1 MSLRG
6 KLLKNKS
13 LAEFTSWRVG
23 GNAKCVY
30 HPANLDDL
38 SLFLSTLPKQEAVIC
53 LGAGTN
59 ILVPD
64 KGIAKTVVIL
74 KSVLNDIRYDES
86 SGLIFVGSG
95 ALSSKLSKFSID
107 LEFRGLEFLAG
118 IPGTIGGALAM
129 NAGAYGSEVWDYVAK
144 VETINRV
151 GERFVREKKDFEFGY
166 RKVKNLISNE
176 EWFVAAHFNLEK
188 GNKKISLQI
197 MQDWLTK
204 RKNSQP
210 LDLPNAGS
218 VFKNPK
224 EVYAARLI
232 ELCGLKGYRVG
243 GASVSTK
250 HANFIVNDKNATATD
265 IESLIEF
272 VKEKVKQQTGI
283 ELVREVKILE

>member
-23 GNAKCVY
+23 GNAKCIY
-30 HPANLDDL
+30 HPADLDDL
-38 SLFLSTLPKQEAVIC
+38 SLFLSLLPKQEAVIC

-59 ILVPD
+59 VLVPD
-64 KGIAKTVVIL
+64 SGIEKTVIIL
-74 KSVLNDIRYDES
+74 KNILNDIQHDES
-86 SGLIFVGSG
+86 TGLIFAGAG
-95 ALSSKLSKFSID
+95 ALSSRLSNFSVD
-107 LEFRGLEFLAG
+107 LRFRGLEFLVG

-129 NAGAYGSEVWDYVAK
+129 NAGAYGSEIWNYVAR

-151 GERFVREKKDFEFGY
+151 GEKFVREKKDFDFGY
-166 RKVKNLISNE
+166 RKVKNLVANE
-176 EWFVAAHFNLEK
+176 EWFVAAYFNLEK
-188 GNKKISLQI
+188 GNKEISLQI
-197 MQDWLTK
+197 MQDWLAK

-232 ELCGLKGYRVG
+232 ELCGLKGYRIG

-265 IESLIEF
+265 IEKLIEF
-272 VKEKVKQQTGI
+272 VAEKVKQQTGI
-283 ELVREVKILE
+283 ELVREIRILE